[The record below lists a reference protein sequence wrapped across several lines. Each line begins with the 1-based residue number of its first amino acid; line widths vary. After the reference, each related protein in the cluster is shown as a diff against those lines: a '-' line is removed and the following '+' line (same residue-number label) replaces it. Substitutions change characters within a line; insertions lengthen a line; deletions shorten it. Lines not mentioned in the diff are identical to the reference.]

1 MTQAIG
7 SAKPPIR
14 DLPPVE
20 PFTPLNESRPT
31 TSVTPPRR
39 SIQTSFVGKPVA
51 LGTCNGVTFFPLPL
65 LRDREVRH
73 QRDHDTV
80 SGNRLALGR
89 SQAGPVQHLET
100 SRLRPAAPHRRVRPR
115 RRGGPQA
122 PRERAGR

>member
-20 PFTPLNESRPT
+20 PFTPLNESRLM

-39 SIQTSFVGKPVA
+39 SIQTSCTGIAVA

-65 LRDREVRH
+65 LREREVRH
-73 QRDHDTV
+73 QRDHDTA
-80 SGNRLALGR
+80 SGHRLSLGR

-100 SRLRPAAPHRRVRPR
+100 SRLRPAASHRRARPR
-115 RRGGPQA
+115 R
-122 PRERAGR
+122 